1 MTFIKKLCFSV
12 AVFVAGL
19 VLFIISLSCGV
30 DYVSRNYR
38 FEPKDYVSG
47 KSVVVASVDGKIAK
61 KGVFKIEDIT
71 VELQFKNR
79 AGRVLI
85 IEEIETN
92 TCFFRFEKEYTK
104 NEFFDVY
111 EVDVVVTAVKFNN
124 VPWVIV
130 GAVVM
135 LGSATWGACETV
147 KARRRGLCVK
157 R

>member
-1 MTFIKKLCFSV
+1 M

-30 DYVSRNYR
+30 DYVSRNYM

-61 KGVFKIEDIT
+61 KGVFKIEGVT

-79 AGRVLI
+79 IGRVLI
-85 IEEIETN
+85 TEEIKTN
-92 TCFFRFEKEYTK
+92 ACFFRLEKEYTK

-111 EVDVVVTAVKFNN
+111 EVDVVVTDVKFNN

-135 LGSATWGACETV
+135 LGSATWGACVTV
-147 KARRRGLCVK
+147 KARRHRFCVK

>member
-1 MTFIKKLCFSV
+1 M

-79 AGRVLI
+79 IGRV
-85 IEEIETN
+85 
-92 TCFFRFEKEYTK
+92 
-104 NEFFDVY
+104 
-111 EVDVVVTAVKFNN
+111 
-124 VPWVIV
+124 
-130 GAVVM
+130 
-135 LGSATWGACETV
+135 
-147 KARRRGLCVK
+147 
-157 R
+157 